1 MLVFGCAGSSRL
13 LASFPLAAAS
23 RGCCSPWFAAFSRRR
38 VSCRRAS
45 SSAHAGLSWRLGL
58 SCSAPAWGIFPAQGG
73 IPRPCLG
80 RRSTLDHQGSLRKV
94 IPSELFIAEGHPETS
109 SDPRFPPPFHSELE
123 EEEKRRR
130 KGEKGGEERSC
141 SLRAPPRSS
150 PRPASPAA
158 LSRCAVTV
166 LHRGRFS
173 LGGCSLLAFLMLVT

>member
-23 RGCCSPWFAAFSRRR
+23 RGCSSPWFAAFSRRR
-38 VSCRRAS
+38 VSCRRAG

-80 RRSTLDHQGSLRKV
+80 RRSTLDYQGSLRKA

-109 SDPRFPPPFHSELE
+109 SDPRFPPPFHSEL

-158 LSRCAVTV
+158 LSRCAVTFCTV
-166 LHRGRFS
+166 ADF
-173 LGGCSLLAFLMLVT
+173 LLADAVFLPF